1 MDVSGEQSP
10 SSPGSMSMMF
20 DESASPRT
28 SAAHMMMA
36 KRGAKIAEGLS
47 KRRDS
52 LSILLGNR
60 PTMDLLKDRN
70 IVRDLPMANK
80 IKATKIQINL
90 KLSNRPA
97 AQELEQRGIL
107 IAAQEVMKRRK
118 ERRDSISMFLEARPS
133 MQELQRRNIL
143 RENQQARKALE
154 VKKQTGGIKKS
165 PSNSLLAALGTFS
178 INQIQRYTYESI
190 NK

>member
-1 MDVSGEQSP
+1 
-10 SSPGSMSMMF
+10 MS